1 MATTRDRPIQAAA
14 TATWAGESTR
24 WVAWLCWAAVALE
37 GFDLVVLGS
46 VTPALLDYQPWGLTP
61 GRVGVIASYALV
73 GMMIGALTV
82 GTVTD
87 LVGRRA
93 TVLLSVVW
101 FSLFTGLCAAAPSP
115 GAFGLLRFLAG
126 LGLGGVLPTAM
137 ALSSEYAE
145 KRRGS
150 AAVTFMM
157 TGYHVGG
164 VLTALLA
171 VVVLAPLGWRA
182 MFVLGALP
190 ALVLVPLM
198 LRRLPESPSFL
209 AARGRREEA
218 EALSASYG
226 VRLEEPSAAP
236 ASSGGRLQGLKTL
249 FTGGY
254 APATLAFAVASF
266 MGLVLVYGLNQ
277 WLPVIMREAGYQLG
291 AALTFLLVL
300 NLGAVLGLIFAGR
313 VADRFGTKRVNIL
326 WFALASAFLFVLSVK
341 LPLALSYLVVLL
353 AGVFVFSA
361 QVLVYAYVTRYYPAE
376 ARATSI
382 GWASGIG
389 RLGAITGPIVGG
401 FLVGAGVA
409 VPWGFYAFAATGLA
423 ALLAVLLVP
432 RAPSGAT

>member
-1 MATTRDRPIQAAA
+1 
-14 TATWAGESTR
+14 
-24 WVAWLCWAAVALE
+24 VAWLCWAAVALE

-46 VTPALLDYQPWGLTP
+46 VTPALLDYQPWHLTP

-73 GMMIGALTV
+73 GMMIGALAI

-101 FSLFTGLCAAAPSP
+101 FSVFTALCALAPSP
-115 GAFGLLRFLAG
+115 GVFGALRFAAG

-150 AAVTFMM
+150 SAVTFMM

-171 VVVLAPLGWRA
+171 VIVLSSLGWRP
-182 MFVLGALP
+182 MFVIGALP

-209 AARGRREEA
+209 AARGRRDEA
-218 EALSASYG
+218 EALATEYG
-226 VRLEEPSAAP
+226 IRLEERPAAAP
-236 ASSGGRLQGLKTL
+236 SSHSKLRNLRTL
-249 FTGGY
+249 FTRGY
-254 APATLAFAVASF
+254 APATMAFALASF

-277 WLPVIMREAGYQLG
+277 WLPVIMRDAGYELG

-300 NLGAVLGLIFAGR
+300 NLGAVLGLVFAGR
-313 VADRFGTKRVNIL
+313 IADRFGSKRVNVL
-326 WFALASAFLFVLSVK
+326 WFAFAVVFLLALSVK
-341 LPLALSYLVVLL
+341 LPLALSYVVVLI

-361 QVLVYAYVTRYYPAE
+361 QVLVYAYVTRYYPAD
-376 ARATSI
+376 ARATAI

-389 RLGAITGPIVGG
+389 RLGAICGPLVGG
-401 FLVGAGVA
+401 FLVGAGAA
-409 VPWGFYAFAATGLA
+409 VPWGFYAFAAAGLV
-423 ALLAVLLVP
+423 ALLAVLMVP
-432 RAPSGAT
+432 KVPEPSRVP